1 MLNVVCL
8 NGRLTA
14 TPELRSTQSG
24 ISVTSFTVA
33 VNRRFQRDG
42 ETNTDFIDIVAWRQS
57 AEFACKYFQK
67 GQLVGV
73 QGTLQVRN
81 YVDKDNNKRRAW
93 EVVAENLYFAES
105 KRSFDQDGG
114 DNQMPRPAQNTQ
126 PNFSNADPGDF
137 EEIQISDDDLPF

>member
-1 MLNVVCL
+1 MLNVVVL

-14 TPELRSTQSG
+14 TPELRTTQSG
-24 ISVTSFTVA
+24 ISVTSFSIA
-33 VNRRFQRDG
+33 VNRRFQREG
-42 ETNTDFIDIVAWRQS
+42 EVNTDFIDIVAWRQS
-57 AEFACKYFQK
+57 AEFACKFFQK
-67 GQLVGV
+67 GQLIGV

-93 EVVAENLYFAES
+93 EVIADNLHFAES
-105 KRSFDQDGG
+105 KRDNYSEGG
-114 DNQMPRPAQNTQ
+114 GQAPRPAQNAQ

>member
-1 MLNVVCL
+1 MLNVVVL

-14 TPELRSTQSG
+14 TPELRTTQSG
-24 ISVTSFTVA
+24 ISVTSFTIA

-42 ETNTDFIDIVAWRQS
+42 EVNTDFIDIVAWRQS

-81 YVDKDNNKRRAW
+81 YVDKENNKRRTW
-93 EVVAENLYFAES
+93 EVVAENLHFAES
-105 KRSFDQDGG
+105 KKQQADYDSGSQVPPSDNFD
-114 DNQMPRPAQNTQ
+114 
-126 PNFSNADPGDF
+126 
-137 EEIQISDDDLPF
+137 EIQTSDDDLPF